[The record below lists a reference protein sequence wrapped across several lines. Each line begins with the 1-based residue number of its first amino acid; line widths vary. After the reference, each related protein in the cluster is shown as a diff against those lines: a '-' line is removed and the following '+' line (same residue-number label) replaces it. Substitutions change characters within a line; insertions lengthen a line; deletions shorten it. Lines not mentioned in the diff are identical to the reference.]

1 MIEVEHLTKTY
12 VGRPAVDDISFRVG
26 QGEIV
31 GLLGPNGAGKSTTMR
46 ILSGFMPATLG
57 SVRIAGFD
65 IFSQSIQARR
75 KIGYMPEN
83 VPLYTEMRVREYLRF
98 RGALHGLSGRDLRQ
112 RIGMAMERCGLT
124 DVRRK
129 IIGTL
134 SKGYRQ
140 RVGLAD
146 ALVHDPA
153 LLILDEPTNGLDP
166 NQIRQ
171 VRSLIR
177 ELKQEHT
184 ILISTHILSEVE
196 QLCDRVIILHQ
207 GRIQAE
213 GTPAALAAELRTA
226 GLIRIQVKGEEGI
239 ADRLLK
245 LSGVRKVSQ
254 TARDDGWLTLE
265 VRTESGTDMRD
276 QVYQMAV
283 ERRWTLRELARQTAT
298 LEDVFAELTHADA
311 A

>member
-12 VGRPAVDDISFRVG
+12 VGRAAVNDISFAVG
-26 QGEIV
+26 RGEIV

-46 ILSGFMPATLG
+46 ILSGYMPATFG
-57 SVRIAGFD
+57 RVRIAGFD
-65 IFSQSIQARR
+65 IFSQSLAARR
-75 KIGYMPEN
+75 RIGYMPEN

-98 RGALHGLSGRDLRQ
+98 RAALHGLSGRTLRQ
-112 RIGMAMERCGLT
+112 RVGVAMERCGLVE
-124 DVRRK
+124 VRRK

-171 VRSLIR
+171 VRGLIR
-177 ELKQEHT
+177 DLKVEHT

-207 GRIQAE
+207 GRIRAE
-213 GTPAALAAELRTA
+213 GSPAELASKLRTA
-226 GLIRIQVKGEEGI
+226 GLVRVQVRGVAGI
-239 ADRLLK
+239 ADKLLQ
-245 LSGVRKVSQ
+245 LEGVRKVSQ
-254 TARDDGWLTLE
+254 TASQDGWLTLE
-265 VRTESGTDMRD
+265 LRTESGADVRE
-276 QVYQMAV
+276 QVFRTAAGQG
-283 ERRWTLRELARQTAT
+283 WTLRELARQTAT

>member
-12 VGRPAVDDISFRVG
+12 VGRPAVDGISFQVG

-46 ILSGFMPATLG
+46 ILAGYLPASRG

-75 KIGYMPEN
+75 RIGYMPEN

-98 RGALHGLSGRDLRQ
+98 RAALHGLSGRRLRE

-124 DVRRK
+124 EVRRK
-129 IIGTL
+129 IINTL

-171 VRSLIR
+171 VRGLIR
-177 ELKQEHT
+177 ELKEQHT

-196 QLCDRVIILHQ
+196 QLCDRVIILHK

-213 GTPAALAAELRTA
+213 GTPASLAAELRTA
-226 GLIRIQVKGEEGI
+226 GLIRVQVKGSEGI
-239 ADRLLK
+239 ADLLLK
-245 LSGVRKVSQ
+245 LPGVRKVSQ
-254 TARDDGWLTLE
+254 TAREDGWLTFE
-265 VRTESGTDMRD
+265 VRTESGSDMREKIFNLAKE
-276 QVYQMAV
+276 QA
-283 ERRWTLRELARQTAT
+283 WTLRELARQTAT